1 MKLESELKFHLTFLF
16 RPLTRGSHLNITKPP
31 RDLVH
36 FSTVHPRDDSRIR
49 SKMVSSLHGRFQGQV
64 ALYVQDGLGHE
75 TDPDGYSII
84 DTGPRLLRLK
94 RMSLGGWRMMRAV
107 VRARPKVAHFHDPEL
122 LPWAVFLRL
131 FGIKVVYDVHED
143 YPEAVSQNFRLPR
156 LARKILSPVV
166 RVVEW
171 LGAWLINGIV
181 TVTPTIAARFP
192 PSKTVMIR
200 NFPMVSEFH
209 APGDRPMR
217 DRPPEVAY
225 IGTITLNR
233 NILGMID
240 AVELARD
247 SGAVLRLAGH
257 FTVDSDEAAARAHPD
272 WERVKFDGW
281 VTRQEVADILT
292 SVRAGLVVLKPVEH
306 EMLTYPIKLFE
317 YMAAGVPV
325 ISSDFPLW
333 REIVG
338 KAGCGVLVDPMNP
351 QAIADAIRWMIDNPD
366 EAQAMGER
374 GRRAV
379 IETYSWESEVNT
391 LFKFYEQLG
400 IR

>member
-1 MKLESELKFHLTFLF
+1 MIVHLT
-16 RPLTRGSHLNITKPP
+16 T
-31 RDLVH
+31 VH
-36 FSTVHPRDDSRIR
+36 FRDDPRIR
-49 SKMVSSLHGRFQGQV
+49 SKMVAALDRRHPGQV
-64 ALYVQDGLGHE
+64 ALYVQDGLGHA
-75 TDPDGYSII
+75 TDPQGFPII
-84 DTGPRLLRLK
+84 DTGPRLRRLK

-107 VRARPKVAHFHDPEL
+107 VKARPKVAHFHDPEL

-143 YPEAVSQNFRLPR
+143 YPEAVAQNSQLPAIARRLLP
-156 LARKILSPVV
+156 PVV

-171 LGAWLINGIV
+171 VGARVINGIV

-192 PSKTVMIR
+192 QGKTVMVR

-217 DRPPEVAY
+217 DRAPEVAY
-225 IGTITLNR
+225 IGTITLIR

-257 FTVDSDEAAARAHPD
+257 FPVASDEAAARAHPG

-281 VTRQEVADILT
+281 VSRHDIADVLS
-292 SVRAGLVVLKPVEH
+292 SVRAGLVVLEPVDRYRVA
-306 EMLTYPIKLFE
+306 YPVKLFE

-333 REIVG
+333 REIVDR
-338 KAGCGVLVDPMNP
+338 AGCGVLVDPRDP

-379 IETYSWESEVNT
+379 METYSWESEVGT
-391 LFKFYEQLG
+391 LFKLYEQLG

>member
-1 MKLESELKFHLTFLF
+1 MKIIHLT
-16 RPLTRGSHLNITKPP
+16 
-31 RDLVH
+31 
-36 FSTVHPRDDSRIR
+36 TVHPRDDSRIR
-49 SKMVSSLHGRFQGQV
+49 SKMVAALHRRHPGQV
-64 ALYVQDGLGHE
+64 ALYVQDGLGHA
-75 TDPDGYSII
+75 TDYEGFPII
-84 DTGPRLLRLK
+84 DTGPRLRRLM
-94 RMSLGGWRMMRAV
+94 RMSLGGWRMIRAV
-107 VRARPKVAHFHDPEL
+107 VKARPKVAHFHDPEL
-122 LPWAVFLRL
+122 LPWAAFLRL

-143 YPEAVSQNFRLPR
+143 YPEAVAQNFRIPAIARRLLP
-156 LARKILSPVV
+156 PVV

-171 LGAWLINGIV
+171 VGARVINGIV
-181 TVTPTIAARFP
+181 TVTPAIAARFP
-192 PSKTVMIR
+192 QGKTVMVR
-200 NFPMVSEFH
+200 NFPLVSEFH

-217 DRPPEVAY
+217 DRPLEVAY

-233 NILGMID
+233 NILGMIN
-240 AVELARD
+240 AVELACD

-257 FTVDSDEAAARAHPD
+257 FPVASDEAAARAHPG

-281 VTRQEVADILT
+281 VSRQDIAEVLS
-292 SVRAGLVVLKPVEH
+292 SVRAGLVVLQPVDRFK
-306 EMLTYPIKLFE
+306 LAYPIKLFE

-333 REIVG
+333 REFVE

-351 QAIADAIRWMIDNPD
+351 QAIADAIRWMIDDPD

-379 IETYSWESEVNT
+379 METFRWESEVDT
-391 LFKFYEQLG
+391 LFKFYEQMG

>member
-1 MKLESELKFHLTFLF
+1 MTL
-16 RPLTRGSHLNITKPP
+16 II
-31 RDLVH
+31 H

-49 SKMVSSLHGRFQGQV
+49 YKMVAALHRRFLGEV

-75 TDPDGYSII
+75 TDPDVYNII
-84 DTGPRLLRLK
+84 DTGPRLRRLK
-94 RMSLGGWRMMRAV
+94 RMSQGSWRMLRAV
-107 VRARPKVAHFHDPEL
+107 VKARPKVAHFHDPEL

-143 YPEAVSQNFRLPR
+143 YPEAVAQNFRLPGI
-156 LARKILSPVV
+156 ARKILPPVV

-171 LGAWLINGIV
+171 VGARLINGIV

-192 PSKTVMIR
+192 PGKTVMVR

-209 APGDRPMR
+209 APGERPMR
-217 DRPPEVAY
+217 DRPSEVAY

-257 FTVDSDEAAARAHPD
+257 FTVASDEAAARAQPG

-281 VTRQEVADILT
+281 VTRQDIAEVLS
-292 SVRAGLVVLKPVEH
+292 SVRAGLVVLQPVDRFK
-306 EMLTYPIKLFE
+306 LAYPIKLFE

-333 REIVG
+333 REIVE
-338 KAGCGVLVDPMNP
+338 KAGCGILVDPMNP